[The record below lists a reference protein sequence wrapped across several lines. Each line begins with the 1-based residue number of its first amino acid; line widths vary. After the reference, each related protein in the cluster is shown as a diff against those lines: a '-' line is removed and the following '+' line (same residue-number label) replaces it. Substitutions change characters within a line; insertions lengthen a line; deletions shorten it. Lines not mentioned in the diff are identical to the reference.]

1 MPSTDDRSRSTSK
14 TVPMPG
20 LNQLAPSTGP
30 LDGEEL
36 STGSLPATS
45 IRPFDSAYLPAVTN
59 QLPLE
64 DNPRVTRVL
73 PGVSLNTSQRLPVV
87 IKGEMKRAAPAPLSR
102 RSRITRRVVVN
113 LVGVL
118 LVCLASGLTLL
129 SVSPLGREISQHF
142 NSQQSS
148 SSSLVNNQNG
158 GNMSLIA
165 QATATA
171 VYHRQTDGYD
181 PSASHGVTTT
191 NGGGSLN
198 WPVGQCTYW
207 ANLRYHALTGF
218 WVSWNGNAW
227 QWKAGAQ
234 AAGWNV
240 SQTPHVPSIIVLMP
254 GVQGASSYGH
264 VAVVESMINSTTV
277 HTSNMNWWANGGGW
291 DKVSYVDFNTGS
303 GVWFVWR

>member
-1 MPSTDDRSRSTSK
+1 
-14 TVPMPG
+14 MPG
-20 LNQLAPSTGP
+20 LNQFAPSTEP
-30 LDGEEL
+30 LDSEEP
-36 STGSLPATS
+36 STGSLPATT
-45 IRPFDSAYLPAVTN
+45 IRPFDSAYLPTITGQFPAM
-59 QLPLE
+59 
-64 DNPRVTRVL
+64 DSPRVTRVL

-102 RSRITRRVVVN
+102 RSHITRRVIVN

-118 LVCLASGLTLL
+118 LICLASGLTLL
-129 SVSPLGREISQHF
+129 SVSPLGHEIGLNFFPQPASG
-142 NSQQSS
+142 
-148 SSSLVNNQNG
+148 SLVNSQG
-158 GNMSLIA
+158 GSMSLIA

-181 PSASHGVTTT
+181 PSASSGVTTT
-191 NGGGSLN
+191 NGSGSLN

-207 ANLRYHALTGF
+207 ANQRYHALNGH
-218 WVSWNGNAW
+218 WVSWNGNAD

-264 VAVVESMINSTTV
+264 VAVVESLINSTTV
-277 HTSNMNWWANGGGW
+277 HTSNMNWFANGGGW
-291 DKVSYVDFNTGS
+291 DRVSYVDFTTGS
-303 GVWFVWR
+303 GVWFVWHK